1 MGALVQAF
9 FQILLLRAGPQSV
22 PASTTLMWLA
32 LALEFA
38 ICVLLTILHRSLGF
52 SIAYALVG
60 TLTMVAVVHGL
71 LSLARKPQRFLQ
83 TLTALAAC
91 DVMLGLMM
99 MPLLLA
105 DFYFHE
111 NTELQALLA
120 ICWLGLVGWGVAVA
134 AHIFRHA
141 LSVSLALGFLYS
153 VIYYII
159 SVLISDMMAAAGATG

>member
-22 PASTTLMWLA
+22 PASTTLMWLV
-32 LALEFA
+32 LAVDFSSG
-38 ICVLLTILHRSLGF
+38 VLLTVLHRPLGF

-91 DVMLGLMM
+91 DVMLGLMW

-105 DFYFHE
+105 DFYFHD
-111 NTELQALLA
+111 NTELQGLLA
-120 ICWLGLVGWGVAVA
+120 IASLALIVWGVAVV

-141 LSVSLALGFLYS
+141 LSVSTALGFLYS

-159 SVLISDMMAAAGATG
+159 SLLVSDMMAAAGATG